1 MNWRKL
7 LLVAAAILLV
17 CIPSLVITTRKIR
30 TDVTMI
36 LNELRDLGAS
46 RDPTAGFKA
55 LQRKYGSK
63 LHPIEGCT
71 PQNCGYEITFSNR
84 ALSVLHVVP
93 YVEMNVWF
101 NVYKGSLVFAMLEYR
116 TAMNGPNSPVVH
128 VQQGMCGH
136 GCGVRFDVNPHGT
149 SQNMWNGIV
158 EFDTRASADQ
168 RAAALALNLD
178 CFTRIGGCKDIIDL
192 LPTMWAHSGPGKIS
206 SRLLGLS
213 QKLEESHGFPSAYDF

>member
-7 LLVAAAILLV
+7 LRVAPAILLA
-17 CIPSLVITTRKIR
+17 CILFLVVTTRKTL
-30 TDVTMI
+30 TDATVI

-46 RDPTAGFKA
+46 RNPTAGFKA
-55 LQRKYGSK
+55 LQQKYGSK

-71 PQNCGYEITFSNR
+71 AQNCGYEIDFSNG

-101 NVYKGSLVFAMLEYR
+101 HMYRGSLVLAMLEYR
-116 TAMNGPNSPVVH
+116 TALNGPNSPVVH

-149 SQNMWNGIV
+149 SQNMWNGMV
-158 EFDTRASADQ
+158 EFDTRASAEQ
-168 RAAALALNLD
+168 RDAALALNLD

-192 LPTMWAHSGPGKIS
+192 LPTMWEHSGPGKIS

-213 QKLEESHGFPSAYDF
+213 QKLEESHGFPSADDF